1 MTVCI
6 PGATHRQVLACA
18 GVVTGAA
25 NCRRAITQSPLR
37 RRLVHSQFAVAS
49 SVKFGNNQTIAG
61 LTGSYSRA
69 WGGTDNTMDT
79 STDHIYVTT
88 QRSIT
93 VDPAANNCY
102 ELLGSVTRGTQQ
114 GTVNVNAVFSGHVGY
129 DRISGG

>member
-1 MTVCI
+1 M
-6 PGATHRQVLACA
+6 
-18 GVVTGAA
+18 
-25 NCRRAITQSPLR
+25 
-37 RRLVHSQFAVAS
+37 AS